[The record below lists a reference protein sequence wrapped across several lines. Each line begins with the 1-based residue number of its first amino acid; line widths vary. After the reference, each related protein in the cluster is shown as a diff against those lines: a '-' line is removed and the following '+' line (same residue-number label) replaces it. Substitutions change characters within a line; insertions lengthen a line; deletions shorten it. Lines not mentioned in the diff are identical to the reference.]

1 MIKFFQILIKFLC
14 LSLKTAL
21 ESGLYIH
28 SVFIQKL
35 ELELRGRLRS
45 SNKSQNLEKYNPK
58 LTNDY
63 IIEYRD
69 LSKGVFFLC
78 SIFYSMSLM
87 VFMIELYLKR
97 RHKKK
102 SKVFE
107 KRKINRLLLKHKNM
121 NYLNKP
127 RII

>member
-1 MIKFFQILIKFLC
+1 MKFLC
-14 LSLKTAL
+14 LCFKTAL

-28 SVFIQKL
+28 SEFIQKL

-58 LTNDY
+58 LINDY

-87 VFMIELYLKR
+87 VFMIKLYL
-97 RHKKK
+97 
-102 SKVFE
+102 
-107 KRKINRLLLKHKNM
+107 
-121 NYLNKP
+121 
-127 RII
+127 

>member
-1 MIKFFQILIKFLC
+1 MFLF

-28 SVFIQKL
+28 SESIL
-35 ELELRGRLRS
+35 HLNYELRGRLRS
-45 SNKSQNLEKYNPK
+45 SNKSQNLEKYNPNII
-58 LTNDY
+58 NDY

-78 SIFYSMSLM
+78 SIFYLISLM
-87 VFMIELYLKR
+87 IFMIELYLKQ
-97 RHKKK
+97 RHKSG

-107 KRKINRLLLKHKNM
+107 NRRTNRLLPKHKNM